1 MAKIRVGQLAKELN
15 LKVADLLARLRELGA
30 EVKSNLS
37 TVDDEVAARLRSA
50 APSTGKAQADRPS
63 PAPPAKQPTIARVV
77 SRTGARTQSA
87 DETAGVSPM
96 APKPAPPAPKT
107 TPVAPAKGSV
117 AKPAAA

>member
-15 LKVADLLARLRELGA
+15 LKVAELLARLRELGA

-50 APSTGKAQADRPS
+50 APSAEKAPADHPS
-63 PAPPAKQPTIARVV
+63 PASPTKQPTIARAV

-87 DETAGVSPM
+87 GETGGVSPI
-96 APKPAPPAPKT
+96 APKPASPAAKAT
-107 TPVAPAKGSV
+107 TVAPVKGTV
-117 AKPAAA
+117 PKPTV